1 MVRLACALLLLPL
14 LIACSDAE
22 PAPSSD
28 TDVMSLQTA
37 NPDAAPAADSL
48 LRHVVLFRFKEGT
61 SDAELREVE
70 AAFNGLPGQIDV
82 IRDYEWGVDSSPEG
96 LAQGYTHCYF
106 LTFASAADRDAYLPH
121 PAHKRFGEVV
131 GPHIDAVLVVDYWTR
146 GVGERG

>member
-14 LIACSDAE
+14 LTACGGSESA
-22 PAPSSD
+22 PAPE
-28 TDVMSLQTA
+28 TDALTVPVA
-37 NPDAAPAADSL
+37 NPDGQPAADSL
-48 LRHVVLFRFKEGT
+48 LRHVVLFRFKESS
-61 SDAELREVE
+61 SDGDIHAVE
-70 AAFNGLPGQIDV
+70 AAFNGLPAQINQ
-82 IRDYEWGVDSSPEG
+82 IRDYEWGVNRSPEN

-121 PAHKRFGEVV
+121 PAHKRFGEVA